1 MKRFE
6 YIRALEPQQAVMF
19 ATPTDASFI
28 AGGTNL
34 LDLMKFEIETPLKL
48 VDINRLELE
57 QVEPTADG
65 GLRIGTLVTNS
76 DPAVH
81 PTVIANYPVLSRAIL
96 AGATGQLRNK
106 ATTGGNLLQR
116 SRCYYFYQ
124 PDSPCNKREPGSGC
138 PAINGENRLLAILG
152 TSDSCIAQH
161 PSDMAVA
168 MRLLDATVETLKTN
182 GNTRQIALRDF
193 YCLPKESP
201 HIETVLETGELIT
214 HVNLP
219 APIKGMHTYD
229 KVRDRASYAFAVVS
243 CAAVIDCDDD
253 GQLTTVRLAFGG
265 IGTQPWRNENVEAI
279 LTGTDGNNEVI
290 TAAADLLLKE
300 AKGSGQNDFKIPLTR
315 RLVKQVIQRAL
326 ADRSVQSRSLDSYLP
341 KNKGA

>member
-19 ATPTDASFI
+19 AEPTGASFI

-48 VDINRLELE
+48 VDITRMPLA
-57 QVEPTADG
+57 QVETTSDG
-65 GLRIGTLVTNS
+65 GVRIGTLVTNS
-76 DPAVH
+76 DLAAH
-81 PTVIANYPVLSRAIL
+81 PSIIANYPVLSRAIL

-116 SRCYYFYQ
+116 TRCYYFYQ
-124 PDSPCNKREPGSGC
+124 TDSPCNKRVPGSGC
-138 PAINGENRLLAILG
+138 PAIGGENRLLAILG
-152 TSDSCIAQH
+152 ISEACIAQH

-168 MRLLDATVETLKTN
+168 MRLLDAKVDTLKTD
-182 GNTRQIALRDF
+182 GTTRRIDLKDF
-193 YCLPKESP
+193 YCLPKDTP

-214 HVNLP
+214 HVVLP
-219 APIKGMHTYD
+219 APIAVVHTYD

-243 CAAVIDCDDD
+243 CAAIVDTDDQ
-253 GQLTTVRLAFGG
+253 GNLATVRLAFGG
-265 IGTQPWRNENVEAI
+265 IGTQPWRDEAVEAL
-279 LTGTDGNNEVI
+279 LTGTDGNDDVI
-290 TAAADLLLKE
+290 SQAADLLLAT

-315 RLVKQVIQRAL
+315 RLLKQVIQRAI
-326 ADRSVQSRSLDSYLP
+326 AGE
-341 KNKGA
+341 GA